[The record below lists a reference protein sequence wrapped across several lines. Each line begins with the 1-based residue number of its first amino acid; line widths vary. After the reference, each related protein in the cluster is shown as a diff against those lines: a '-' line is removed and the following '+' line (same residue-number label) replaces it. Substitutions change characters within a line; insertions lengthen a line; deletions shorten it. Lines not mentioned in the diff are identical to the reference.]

1 MSAAKGSFNV
11 MLIRRIFLGG
21 ILPKSVV
28 TKYKMVSRE
37 NFHVDLRTVRALFLF
52 KLYCDINI

>member
-11 MLIRRIFLGG
+11 ILIRRIFLGG
-21 ILPKSVV
+21 ILPKSVA

-52 KLYCDINI
+52 ELYCDISI

>member
-11 MLIRRIFLGG
+11 MLIRRILVEFSQ
-21 ILPKSVV
+21 KSVV
-28 TKYKMVSRE
+28 TKYKMLSRE

-52 KLYCDINI
+52 ELYCDINI

>member
-11 MLIRRIFLGG
+11 MLIRRILVEFSQ
-21 ILPKSVV
+21 KSVV
-28 TKYKMVSRE
+28 PKYKMVSRE

-52 KLYCDINI
+52 ELHCDISI

>member
-28 TKYKMVSRE
+28 TKYKMVSWE

-52 KLYCDINI
+52 ELYCDISI